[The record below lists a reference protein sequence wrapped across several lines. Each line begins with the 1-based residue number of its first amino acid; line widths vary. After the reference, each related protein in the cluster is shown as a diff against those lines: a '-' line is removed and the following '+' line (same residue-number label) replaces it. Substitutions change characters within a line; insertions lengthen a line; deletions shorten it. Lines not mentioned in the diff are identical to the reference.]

1 VGERDRA
8 AHRRL
13 RGQPD
18 QYQRGLGQEPAA
30 GGEPPVYRR
39 NPVLRGT
46 GGRPP
51 GLWRCDSPS
60 LSWTRRSCPAPEE
73 CSTRAAGQLR
83 MTAVL
88 ARVDDERR
96 SRSSSA
102 AETPSGATTACTS
115 TMKARTRSSPT
126 PPRSHGSLATVYGL
140 TLRSRRYDRA
150 ALGDRA
156 AQRGRRAAETAS
168 EAATSADSV
177 ARARDAL
184 AGARLGG
191 DAGLIAR
198 LESALASAW
207 SPTGTWLLNTN
218 YTGRYRRINDTIHAT
233 VHIGLTGAPTSAQLA
248 IDLPS
253 GLTCDETKLPF
264 TLNTV
269 GHGINR
275 DGSGIYSSI
284 ITLYDT
290 AIDNQIQIYVGQN
303 TSNLLSPVNATN
315 PHAWANN
322 HYLQFTFW
330 VPITEWA

>member
-1 VGERDRA
+1 MPNFGPHPNQFSQYDA
-8 AHRRL
+8 AD
-13 RGQPD
+13 GD
-18 QYQRGLGQEPAA
+18 VIKA
-30 GGEPPVYRR
+30 
-39 NPVLRGT
+39 T
-46 GGRPP
+46 GG
-51 GLWRCDSPS
+51 DSPIYAADTS
-60 LSWTRRSCPAPEE
+60 GGLVTSWT
-73 CSTRAAGQLR
+73 T
-83 MTAVL
+83 
-88 ARVDDERR
+88 
-96 SRSSSA
+96 
-102 AETPSGATTACTS
+102 
-115 TMKARTRSSPT
+115 
-126 PPRSHGSLATVYGL
+126 
-140 TLRSRRYDRA
+140 
-150 ALGDRA
+150 
-156 AQRGRRAAETAS
+156 
-168 EAATSADSV
+168 
-177 ARARDAL
+177 
-184 AGARLGG
+184 
-191 DAGLIAR
+191 
-198 LESALASAW
+198 W